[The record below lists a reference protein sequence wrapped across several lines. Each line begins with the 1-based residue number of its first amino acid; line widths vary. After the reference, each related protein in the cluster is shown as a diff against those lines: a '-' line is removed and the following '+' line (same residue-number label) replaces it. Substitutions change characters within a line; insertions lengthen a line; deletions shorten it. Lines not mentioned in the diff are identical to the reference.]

1 MLSVLRFIPMG
12 VFDEATIRTIGKAF
26 DAACKE
32 LRDAENSAT
41 PARVLEAL
49 ARDMTQEVRSSV
61 AMNISTP
68 LSVLEVFAKDDR
80 TARSNV
86 AANPSTPASLL
97 EVLATDKDPDVRA
110 CVAANPS
117 TPLSLLEALA
127 KDEKHFVRCR
137 VRDRVPSIPSLL
149 RPCGRI

>member
-1 MLSVLRFIPMG
+1 M
-12 VFDEATIRTIGKAF
+12 
-26 DAACKE
+26 
-32 LRDAENSAT
+32 
-41 PARVLEAL
+41 
-49 ARDMTQEVRSSV
+49 
-61 AMNISTP
+61 
-68 LSVLEVFAKDDR
+68 FAKDDR
-80 TARSNV
+80 IARSNV

-97 EVLATDKDPDVRA
+97 EVSATDKDPDVRA

-149 RPCGRI
+149 STSR